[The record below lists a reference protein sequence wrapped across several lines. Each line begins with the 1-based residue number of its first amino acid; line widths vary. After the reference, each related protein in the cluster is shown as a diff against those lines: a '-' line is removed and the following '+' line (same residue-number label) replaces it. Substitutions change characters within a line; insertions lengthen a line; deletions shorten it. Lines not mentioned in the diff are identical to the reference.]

1 MAGCSDCGVDLIK
14 ELRLRRWARAHHVP
28 AQRRSSSWH
37 PIVLEEMQLKD
48 AELAERRAQQPLAV
62 AYVPL
67 APTEL
72 YRFDEPHASLPAP
85 KLHSNILAAG
95 RSAAAVDS
103 YDYLDAAG

>member
-1 MAGCSDCGVDLIK
+1 MAGCSEHSVDLIK
-14 ELRLRRWARAHHVP
+14 ELRLRRWARAHYVP

-37 PIVLEEMQLKD
+37 PVVLEEMRRKD
-48 AELAERRAQQPLAV
+48 DELAERRERQPLAV

-85 KLHSNILAAG
+85 KLHSNILTARQSAETVECFDYLEAAG
-95 RSAAAVDS
+95 
-103 YDYLDAAG
+103 